1 MKYLPSIA
9 FEEMSG
15 SAKGVTAA
23 KTRGRKYIRNR
34 GYGGSVRTSDQ
45 ASVEAI
51 FKKLSQA
58 WQSLTNEQILA
69 WNSAALSAEA
79 KSVLGTKTKITG
91 SNLFMRL
98 NYWVVFCG
106 GSIMTAPPALT
117 GLDAPAA
124 ATLALSDEA
133 FTLTL
138 ASILSVTTNIKLII
152 CASAPQSNGISKAY
166 SKAAEFIEP
175 KTPVTTAIALK
186 TDYDAKYGA
195 PSEGAPKVF
204 VKYFYVNTAT
214 GEKSG
219 EMLALAKFEA
229 EED

>member
-45 ASVEAI
+45 ASVKAI

-69 WNSAALSAEA
+69 WNSAAQSAEA
-79 KSVLGTKTKITG
+79 RSVLGTKTKITG

-106 GSIMTAPPALT
+106 GDIMETPPTL
-117 GLDAPAA
+117 GGVEAPAS
-124 ATLALSDEA
+124 ATLALSATA

-138 ASILSVTTNIKLII
+138 ASIPSSVTNLKLVI
-152 CASAPQSNGISKAY
+152 CASAPQSNGISRAY
-166 SKAAEFIEP
+166 SKAAEFIAP
-175 KTPVTTAIALK
+175 QTPVTTAIALK
-186 TDYDAKYGA
+186 TAYDGKYGA
-195 PSEGAPKVF
+195 PSAGAPKVF

-219 EMLALAKFEA
+219 EMLALAVLEA
-229 EED
+229 DED

>member
-34 GYGGSVRTSDQ
+34 GYGGSVRTSGQ
-45 ASVEAI
+45 ASVKAI

-58 WQSLTNEQILA
+58 WQSLTNAQILA

-79 KSVLGTKTKITG
+79 RSVLGSKTKITG

-106 GSIMTAPPALT
+106 GDIMETPPALT
-117 GLDAPAA
+117 GLDAPAS
-124 ATLALSDEA
+124 ATLTLSDEV
-133 FTLTL
+133 FTLKL
-138 ASILSVTTNIKLII
+138 DSIPSSVTNIKLII
-152 CASAPQSNGISKAY
+152 CASAPQSNGISRAY
-166 SKAAEFIEP
+166 SKAAEFIAP
-175 KTPVTTAIALK
+175 QTPVTTAIALK
-186 TDYDAKYGA
+186 TAYDNKYGA
-195 PSEGAPKVF
+195 PSTGAPKVF
-204 VKYFYVNTAT
+204 VKYFYVNTST

-219 EMLALAKFEA
+219 EMLALATYS
-229 EED
+229 ED

>member
-1 MKYLPSIA
+1 
-9 FEEMSG
+9 MSG

-45 ASVEAI
+45 ASVKAI
-51 FKKLSQA
+51 FKRLSQA
-58 WQSLTNEQILA
+58 WQSLTNAQILA

-79 KSVLGTKTKITG
+79 RSVLGTKTKITG

-106 GSIMTAPPALT
+106 GSIMTNPPALS
-117 GLDAPAA
+117 GLDAPAS

-138 ASILSVTTNIKLII
+138 ASIPTVTTNIKLII
-152 CASAPQSNGISKAY
+152 CASAPQSNGISRAY
-166 SKAAEFIEP
+166 SKAAEFIAP
-175 KTPVTTAIALK
+175 QTPVTTAISLK
-186 TDYDAKYGA
+186 SAYDQKYGA
-195 PSEGAPKVF
+195 PSTGAPKVF

-219 EMLALAKFEA
+219 EMLALATYS
-229 EED
+229 ED

>member
-45 ASVEAI
+45 ASVKAI

-58 WQSLTNEQILA
+58 WQSLTNAQILA

-79 KSVLGTKTKITG
+79 RSVLGSKTKITG

-106 GSIMTAPPALT
+106 GDIMETPPALS
-117 GLDAPAA
+117 GLDAPAS
-124 ATLALSDEA
+124 ATLTLSDEV
-133 FTLTL
+133 FTLKL
-138 ASILSVTTNIKLII
+138 DSIPTSVTNIKLII
-152 CASAPQSNGISKAY
+152 CPSAPQSNGISRAY
-166 SKAAEFIEP
+166 SKAAEFIAP
-175 KTPVTTAIALK
+175 QAPVTTAIDLK
-186 TDYDAKYGA
+186 SAYDQKYGA
-195 PSEGAPKVF
+195 PSTGAPKVF
-204 VKYFYVNTAT
+204 VKSFYVNTAT

-219 EMLALAKFEA
+219 EMLALATY
-229 EED
+229 EEE

>member
-45 ASVEAI
+45 ASVKAI
-51 FKKLSQA
+51 FKRLSQA
-58 WQSLTNEQILA
+58 WQSLTNAQILA

-79 KSVLGTKTKITG
+79 RSVLGTKTKITG

-106 GSIMTAPPALT
+106 GSIMTNPPALS
-117 GLDAPAA
+117 GLDAPAS

-138 ASILSVTTNIKLII
+138 ASIPTVTTNIKLII
-152 CASAPQSNGISKAY
+152 CASAPQSNGISRAY
-166 SKAAEFIEP
+166 SKAAEFIAP
-175 KTPVTTAIALK
+175 QTPVTSAISLK
-186 TDYDAKYGA
+186 SAYDQKYGA
-195 PSEGAPKVF
+195 PSTGAPKVF

-219 EMLALAKFEA
+219 EMLALATYS
-229 EED
+229 ED

>member
-1 MKYLPSIA
+1 MKYIPSIA

-23 KTRGRKYIRNR
+23 KSRGRKYIRNR

-45 ASVEAI
+45 ASVKAV
-51 FKKLSQA
+51 FKRLSQA
-58 WQSLTNEQILA
+58 WQSLTNAQILA
-69 WNSAALSAEA
+69 WNSAAQSADA
-79 KSVLGTKTKITG
+79 KSVLGSKTRITG

-98 NYWVVFCG
+98 NYWVVFTG
-106 GSIMTAPPALT
+106 GDILTAPPTLT
-117 GLDAPAA
+117 GLDAPAD

-138 ASILSVTTNIKLII
+138 SAIPSVTTNIKLII
-152 CASAPQSNGISKAY
+152 CASAPQGNGISRAY
-166 SKAAEFIEP
+166 SKAAEFIAP
-175 KTPVTTAIALK
+175 QTPVTTAIALK
-186 TDYDAKYGA
+186 TAYDNKYGA

-219 EMLALAKFEA
+219 EKLALATYS
-229 EED
+229 ED

>member
-45 ASVEAI
+45 ASVKAI
-51 FKKLSQA
+51 FKRLSQA
-58 WQSLTNEQILA
+58 WQSLTNAQILA

-79 KSVLGTKTKITG
+79 RSVLGTKTKITG

-106 GSIMTAPPALT
+106 GSIMTNPPALT
-117 GLDAPAA
+117 GLDAPAS

-138 ASILSVTTNIKLII
+138 ASIPTVTTNIKLII
-152 CASAPQSNGISKAY
+152 CASAPQSNGISRAY
-166 SKAAEFIEP
+166 SKAAEFISP
-175 KTPVTTAIALK
+175 QTPVTTAISLK
-186 TDYDAKYGA
+186 SAYDQKYGD
-195 PSEGAPKVF
+195 PSTGAPKVF

-219 EMLALAKFEA
+219 EMLALATYS
-229 EED
+229 ED

>member
-1 MKYLPSIA
+1 
-9 FEEMSG
+9 
-15 SAKGVTAA
+15 
-23 KTRGRKYIRNR
+23 
-34 GYGGSVRTSDQ
+34 
-45 ASVEAI
+45 
-51 FKKLSQA
+51 
-58 WQSLTNEQILA
+58 
-69 WNSAALSAEA
+69 
-79 KSVLGTKTKITG
+79 
-91 SNLFMRL
+91 MRL

-106 GSIMTAPPALT
+106 GSIMQNPPALT
-117 GLDAPAA
+117 GIEAPAS

-138 ASILSVTTNIKLII
+138 ASIPTVTTNLKLII
-152 CASAPQSNGISKAY
+152 CASAPQSNGISRAY

-186 TDYDAKYGA
+186 SDYDEKYGA

-219 EMLALAKFEA
+219 EMLAVAHFEA
-229 EED
+229 EEE